1 MNEANKKKTTIYDVA
16 KRSGVTTATVS
27 RVINGKN
34 IVAVATREKVMK
46 AIEELNYY
54 PSPIAAGLSNRKSKQ
69 IGVVAPFFFGPF
81 LLKILETLVTE
92 LKDYE
97 IIFYDSADPAKKRQT
112 CIKVSGENK
121 LDGLF
126 FVGLPILV
134 EEEVKF
140 RNVKFPVIL
149 LDNKHNNF
157 SNVSIDNVM
166 GSFQA
171 VNYLVELGHERIAI
185 ITGASEDPFHLTVAK
200 DRLKGYRMALTASG
214 LTVRDEYILI
224 NDWSRE
230 GAYKQSR
237 KLLSLKHPPTAI
249 FAVSDRQAVGVMEAA
264 REMGMRI
271 PEDLSILG
279 FDDMEFS
286 DYMGITTVSQPL
298 RVLTQLGVNLM
309 LEEIELGSTKKEN
322 IVLQP
327 GLKIRKTTAPPV
339 GS

>member
-1 MNEANKKKTTIYDVA
+1 MGESNKKKTTIYDVA

-27 RVINGKN
+27 RVINGKY
-34 IVAVATREKVMK
+34 IVAAATREKVMK

-69 IGVVAPFFFGPF
+69 IGIVAPFFFGPF
-81 LLKILETLVTE
+81 LLRILETLVSE
-92 LKDYE
+92 LKEYE
-97 IIFYDSADPAKKRQT
+97 IIFYDSGDPDKKRQT

-126 FVGLPILV
+126 FVGLPVLV

-140 RNVKFPVIL
+140 RNVKFPIIL

-157 SNVSIDNVM
+157 SSISIDNIM

-171 VNYLVELGHERIAI
+171 VNHLVDLGHERIAI

-214 LTVRDEYILI
+214 LTVHDEYIMI

-230 GAYKQSR
+230 GAYKQAR

-249 FAVSDRQAVGVMEAA
+249 FAVSDRQAVGVLEAA
-264 REMGMRI
+264 RSMGVRV
-271 PEDLSILG
+271 PEDLSVLG

-286 DYMGITTVSQPL
+286 EYMGITTVAQPL
-298 RVLTQLGVNLM
+298 HILAQLGANLM
-309 LEEIELGSTKKEN
+309 LEEIGLGSSKKEN

-327 GLKIRKTTAPPV
+327 GLKVRHTTASPR
-339 GS
+339 